1 MNKDD
6 RAYVLIDFE
15 NVQPKNLDL
24 LARGS
29 FDVRV
34 FVGQNQTRVPVNLA
48 ASMQKLGQSA
58 EYVFIS
64 GSGRN
69 ALDFHI
75 AFYLGELA
83 SAHPQHE
90 FYVVRR
96 DRGFDPLIRHLTETR
111 NVHARRV
118 ADIAEIPS
126 LRIAAGSSKDDQVRA
141 IVRNLRSRGR
151 SVPRKVSTLKNT
163 IRNLVAGQPSDED
176 LEALVGELKKR
187 RLIDV
192 QDNKVRYHLTRKS
205 PAAG

>member
-1 MNKDD
+1 MSTSDT
-6 RAYVLIDFE
+6 AYVLIDFE

-24 LARGS
+24 LARHS
-29 FDVRV
+29 FEVRV
-34 FVGQNQTRVPVNLA
+34 FVGQNQTRVPVSLA
-48 ASMQKLGQSA
+48 ASMQKLGPSA
-58 EYVFIS
+58 EYVFIT

-90 FYVVRR
+90 FYVVSR

-111 NVHARRV
+111 GVHARRV

-126 LRIAAGSSKDDQVRA
+126 LRIAAGSSRDDQVRA

-163 IRNLVAGQPSDED
+163 IRNLVAGQPSDKD
-176 LEALVGELKKR
+176 LEELVEELKKR
-187 RLIDV
+187 RLIDI
-192 QDNKVRYHLTRKS
+192 QDNKVRYHLARKS
-205 PAAG
+205 AGK